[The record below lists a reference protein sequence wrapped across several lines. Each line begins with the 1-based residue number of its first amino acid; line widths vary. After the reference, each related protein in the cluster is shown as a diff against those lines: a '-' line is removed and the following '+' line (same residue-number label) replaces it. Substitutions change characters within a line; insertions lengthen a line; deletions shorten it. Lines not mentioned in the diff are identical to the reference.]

1 MDGFTQSD
9 IAVTFAYTGHPLI
22 QRGVLFLLSI
32 LTNAYGAV
40 PIKHNALFRGAY
52 AKCFCLDQKSKRKAG
67 SKTKTGGKYE
77 IKKKN

>member
-1 MDGFTQSD
+1 MDGFTQSEYCSD
-9 IAVTFAYTGHPLI
+9 FCVYRTSLDSEGCP
-22 QRGVLFLLSI
+22 FLLSI